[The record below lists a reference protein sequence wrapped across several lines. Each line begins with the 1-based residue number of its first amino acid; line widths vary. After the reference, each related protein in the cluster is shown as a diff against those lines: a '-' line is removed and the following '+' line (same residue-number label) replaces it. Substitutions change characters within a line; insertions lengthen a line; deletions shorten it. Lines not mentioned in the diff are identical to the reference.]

1 MTGRIRAAALAA
13 GIALVALSGGL
24 ASQAVAQ
31 PASAAS
37 VRNLPRP
44 MADAAYWNA
53 SLPTEQRVADLL
65 ARMTLEEKIAQIT
78 ALWENKVEVQDAA
91 YNFDPAKASQTHP
104 NGIGMIS
111 RPSDHKGP
119 GGPRADPPRTIENSV
134 AYVNA
139 VQKWARE
146 HTRLGIPVMFHEES
160 LHGINPGRDG
170 TAYPQAIGLAS
181 TWDPALL
188 RAVNAQIAGEIRP
201 RGVQLVLSPVVDV
214 ARDPRWGRIEETFGE
229 DPYLV
234 GELGVAAVEGLQG
247 VGTSH
252 KLAPGKVF
260 ATLKHMTGHG
270 QPESGTN
277 TGPAPIGERTLRE
290 FFFPPFEQVVKRT
303 GIDAV
308 MASYNEI
315 DGIPSHSNVWLL
327 HDVLR
332 GEWGFKGAVVSDYYA
347 ISDLMNIHKIAPD
360 LKSAAK
366 LALAAGVDIDL
377 PTGNSY
383 SHLLEAVKDGEVP
396 MSAIDTAVSHML
408 TMKFNAGLFEDPW
421 ANLAEA
427 RKSGG
432 PDGDALARKAAAES
446 LVLLKN
452 DGTLPLALPKAGG
465 AKPTIAVI
473 GPNAAVA
480 RLGGYYGVPR
490 HKVSPLE
497 GIKALV
503 GDKARLV
510 TAQGVVITKD
520 DDWWQDKV
528 ELGDP
533 AENARLIAQAVE
545 TAKGADTILLF
556 IGDTEQTS
564 REGWAANHLGD
575 RTELDLVGQ
584 QNDLFNALKALGK
597 PIVAVLVNGRP
608 PSYPT
613 VAAGANAILETW
625 YAGQEQGHAI
635 ADALF
640 GRTNPGGKLPVTV
653 AREVGQLPMF
663 YDYKPSAHRGYLFGT
678 TDPLYPFGYGLSY
691 TTFTIGAPV
700 LSSASIKAGEGV
712 SVTVPVTNTGKM
724 AGDEVVQVYLRDDI
738 SSVTRPVRE
747 LAAFERVALQPG
759 ETRQVTL
766 AIRPESLA
774 LWNREMKR
782 VVEPGTFTIMAGG
795 NSQDVKSTTL
805 TVTP

>member
-1 MTGRIRAAALAA
+1 LAA
-13 GIALVALSGGL
+13 GIALLALAGGMSS
-24 ASQAVAQ
+24 AGDARTTKS
-31 PASAAS
+31 ASAAAMPN
-37 VRNLPRP
+37 VPKP
-44 MADAAYWNA
+44 MAGAPYWNA
-53 SLPTEQRVADLL
+53 KLPVEQRVADLL

-78 ALWENKVEVQDAA
+78 ALWENKTEVQDAA

-104 NGIGMIS
+104 NGIGTIS
-111 RPSDHKGP
+111 RPSDTHGA
-119 GGPRADPPRTIENSV
+119 GSPRLNPPRTIENSV

-139 VQKWARE
+139 VQTWARE

-181 TWDPALL
+181 TWDPDLL

-201 RGVQLVLSPVVDV
+201 RGVQEVLSPVVDV

-234 GELGVAAVEGLQG
+234 GELGVAAIEGLQG

-252 KLAPGKVF
+252 TLAPGKVL

-277 TGPAPIGERTLRE
+277 TGPAPYGERTLRE
-290 FFFPPFEQVVKRT
+290 FFFPPFEQAVKRT
-303 GIDAV
+303 GIQAV

-327 HDVLR
+327 KDVLR
-332 GEWGFKGAVVSDYYA
+332 GEWGYKGAVVSDYYA
-347 ISDLMNIHKIAPD
+347 IADLMNIHHIAPD
-360 LKSAAK
+360 LKTASE
-366 LALAAGVDIDL
+366 LALKAGVAIDL
-377 PTGNSY
+377 PSGNAY
-383 SHLLEAVKDGEVP
+383 AHLGEAVKSGELP
-396 MSAIDTAVSHML
+396 MSAIDSAVSDIL
-408 TMKFNAGLFEDPW
+408 TLKFNAGLFENPW
-421 ANLAEA
+421 ADLAEA

-432 PDGDALARKAAAES
+432 PEGVALARKAAEKE

-452 DGTLPLALPKAGG
+452 DGTLPLALPNGG

-480 RLGGYYGVPR
+480 RLGGYYGLPR
-490 HKVSPLE
+490 SKVSPLD
-497 GIKALV
+497 GIRELV
-503 GDKARLV
+503 GNKANIV
-510 TAQGVVITKD
+510 TAQGVVITKN
-520 DDWWQDKV
+520 DDWWEDNV

-545 TAKGADTILLF
+545 TAKNADTILLF

-564 REGWAANHLGD
+564 REGWATNHLGD
-575 RTELDLVGQ
+575 RAALDLVGE

-625 YAGQEQGHAI
+625 YGGQEQGHAI

-640 GRTNPGGKLPVTV
+640 GRVNPGGKLPVTV
-653 AREVGQLPMF
+653 ARDVGQLPMF

-678 TDPLYPFGYGLSY
+678 TDPLFPFGYGLSY
-691 TTFTIGAPV
+691 TTFDIGAPV
-700 LSSASIKAGEGV
+700 LASPTIKAGEGV
-712 SVTVPVTNTGKM
+712 SLTVPVTNTGKR
-724 AGDEVVQVYLRDDI
+724 AGDEVVQVYLHDDV
-738 SSVTRPVRE
+738 SSVTRPVQE
-747 LAAFERVALQPG
+747 LAAFQRVTLQPG
-759 ETRQVTL
+759 ETKRVTL
-766 AIRPESLA
+766 TIRPESLS

-782 VVEPGTFTIMAGG
+782 VIEPGTFTISSGPD
-795 NSQDVKSTTL
+795 SHTLKSTTL

>member
-1 MTGRIRAAALAA
+1 MTGRLKAATLAA
-13 GIALVALSGGL
+13 GIALAALSGGL
-24 ASQAVAQ
+24 ASQAYAQ
-31 PASAAS
+31 SSAASAAK
-37 VRNLPRP
+37 P
-44 MADAAYWNA
+44 MADAPYWNA

-78 ALWENKVEVQDAA
+78 ALWDNKTEVQRADFS
-91 YNFDPAKASQTHP
+91 FDPAKASQTHP
-104 NGIGMIS
+104 DGVGTIS
-111 RPSDHKGP
+111 RPSDKHGP
-119 GGPRADPPRTIENSV
+119 GSPRTEPPRSIEDSV

-139 VQKWARE
+139 AQKWARE
-146 HTRLGIPVMFHEES
+146 KTRLGIPIMFHEEA

-181 TWDPALL
+181 TWDPDLL
-188 RAVNAQIAGEIRP
+188 RTVNAQIAGEIRP
-201 RGVQLVLSPVVDV
+201 RGVQMVLSPVVDV

-247 VGTSH
+247 VGTGH

-290 FFFPPFEQVVKRT
+290 FFFPPFEQVVSRT
-303 GIDAV
+303 GIAAV

-315 DGIPSHSNVWLL
+315 DGVPSHSNVWLL

-332 GEWGFKGAVVSDYYA
+332 GEWGYKGSVVSDYYA
-347 ISDLMNIHKIAPD
+347 ISDLMDIHKIAPD
-360 LKSAAK
+360 LKGAAK
-366 LALAAGVDIDL
+366 LALAAGVDVDL
-377 PTGNSY
+377 PTGNAY
-383 SHLLEAVKDGEVP
+383 SHLAEAVKNGEVP
-396 MSAIDTAVSHML
+396 ISAIDTAVGHIL
-408 TMKFNAGLFEDPW
+408 TLKFNAGLFEDPW
-421 ANLAEA
+421 ADLAEA

-432 PDGDALARKAAAES
+432 PDGAALARKAAAEA

-452 DGTLPLALPKAGG
+452 DGTLPLALPKGG

-480 RLGGYYGVPR
+480 RLGGYYGIPR
-490 HKVSPLE
+490 HKISPLE

-503 GDKARLV
+503 GDKADIV
-510 TAQGVVITKD
+510 TAQGVIITKD

-545 TAKGADTILLF
+545 TAKKADTIVLF

-564 REGWAANHLGD
+564 REGWAKSHLGD
-575 RTELDLVGQ
+575 RAALDLVGQ
-584 QNDLFNALKALGK
+584 QKDLFNALKALGK
-597 PIVAVLVNGRP
+597 PVVAVLVNGRP

-613 VAAGANAILETW
+613 VAAGANAVLETW
-625 YAGQEQGHAI
+625 YGGQEQGHAI

-640 GRTNPGGKLPVTV
+640 GKVNPGGKLPVTV
-653 AREVGQLPMF
+653 ARDVGQLPMF
-663 YDYKPSAHRGYLFGT
+663 YDYKPSAHRGYLFSEVT
-678 TDPLYPFGYGLSY
+678 PLYPFGYGLSY
-691 TTFTIGAPV
+691 TSFEIGAPV
-700 LSSASIKAGEGV
+700 LSSASIKAGDGV
-712 SVTVPVTNTGKM
+712 SVKVPVTNTGNV
-724 AGDEVVQVYLRDDI
+724 AGDEVVQVYLRDDV
-738 SSVTRPVRE
+738 SSVTRPVKE
-747 LAAFERVALQPG
+747 LAGFQRVTLKPG
-759 ETRQVTL
+759 ETKQVTI

-774 LWNREMKR
+774 LWNRDMKR
-782 VVEPGTFTIMAGG
+782 VIEPGTFSVMAGG

>member
-1 MTGRIRAAALAA
+1 MTGRLKAATLAA
-13 GIALVALSGGL
+13 GIALAALSGGL
-24 ASQAVAQ
+24 ASQAYAQ
-31 PASAAS
+31 SSAASAAK
-37 VRNLPRP
+37 P
-44 MADAAYWNA
+44 MADAPYWNA

-78 ALWENKVEVQDAA
+78 ALWDNKTEVQDAA
-91 YNFDPAKASQTHP
+91 YNFDPVKASQTHP
-104 NGIGMIS
+104 NGVGTIS
-111 RPSDHKGP
+111 RPSDLHGP
-119 GGPRADPPRTIENSV
+119 ASPRTTPPRTIENSV

-139 VQKWARE
+139 AQKWARE
-146 HTRLGIPVMFHEES
+146 KTRLGIPIMFHEEA

-181 TWDPALL
+181 TWDPDLL
-188 RAVNAQIAGEIRP
+188 RTVNAQIAGEIRP
-201 RGVQLVLSPVVDV
+201 RGVQMVLSPVVDV

-247 VGTSH
+247 VGTGH

-290 FFFPPFEQVVKRT
+290 FFFPPFEQVVSRT
-303 GIDAV
+303 GIAAV

-315 DGIPSHSNVWLL
+315 DGVPSHSNVWLL

-332 GEWGFKGAVVSDYYA
+332 GEWGYKGSVVSDYYA
-347 ISDLMNIHKIAPD
+347 ISDLMDIHKIAPD
-360 LKSAAK
+360 LKGAAK
-366 LALAAGVDIDL
+366 LALAAGVDVDL
-377 PTGNSY
+377 PTGNAY
-383 SHLLEAVKDGEVP
+383 SHLAEAVKNGEVP
-396 MSAIDTAVSHML
+396 ISAIDTAVGHIL
-408 TMKFNAGLFEDPW
+408 TLKFNAGLFEDPW
-421 ANLAEA
+421 ADLAEA

-432 PDGDALARKAAAES
+432 PDGAALARKAAAEA

-452 DGTLPLALPKAGG
+452 DGTLPLALPKGG

-480 RLGGYYGVPR
+480 RLGGYYGIPR
-490 HKVSPLE
+490 HKISPLE

-503 GDKARLV
+503 GDKADIV
-510 TAQGVVITKD
+510 TAQGVIITKD

-545 TAKGADTILLF
+545 TAKKADTIVLF

-564 REGWAANHLGD
+564 REGWAKSHLGD
-575 RTELDLVGQ
+575 RAALDLVGQ
-584 QNDLFNALKALGK
+584 QKDLFNALKALGK
-597 PIVAVLVNGRP
+597 PVVAVLVNGRP

-625 YAGQEQGHAI
+625 YGGQEQGHAI

-640 GRTNPGGKLPVTV
+640 GRINPGGKLPVTV
-653 AREVGQLPMF
+653 ARDVGQLPMF
-663 YDYKPSAHRGYLFGT
+663 YDYKPSAHRGYLFSEAT
-678 TDPLYPFGYGLSY
+678 PLYPFGYGLSY
-691 TTFTIGAPV
+691 TSFDIGAPV
-700 LSSASIKAGEGV
+700 LSAASIKAGEGL

-724 AGDEVVQVYLRDDI
+724 AGDEVVQVYLRDDV
-738 SSVTRPVRE
+738 SSVTRPVKE
-747 LAAFERVALQPG
+747 LAGFQRVTLKPG
-759 ETRQVTL
+759 ETRQVTIT
-766 AIRPESLA
+766 IRPDSLA

-782 VVEPGTFTIMAGG
+782 VIEPGTFTIMAGG
-795 NSQDVKSTTL
+795 NSQDLKNATL

>member
-1 MTGRIRAAALAA
+1 MRGRIRTAAVAA
-13 GIALVALSGGL
+13 GIALATLSIGFSG
-24 ASQAVAQ
+24 AGDAKST
-31 PASAAS
+31 PAESFQN
-37 VRNLPRP
+37 VPKP
-44 MADAAYWNA
+44 MAAAPYWNA

-65 ARMTLEEKIAQIT
+65 GRMTLDEKIAQIT
-78 ALWENKVEVQDAA
+78 ALWDNKTEIQDAA
-91 YNFDPAKASQTHP
+91 YNFDPARASQTHP

-119 GGPRADPPRTIENSV
+119 GGPRVDPPRTIENSV

-146 HTRLGIPVMFHEES
+146 HTRLGIPVMFHEEA
-160 LHGINPGRDG
+160 LHGLNPGRDA
-170 TAYPQAIGLAS
+170 TSYPQAIGLAS
-181 TWDPALL
+181 TWDPDLL
-188 RAVNAQIAGEIRP
+188 REVNAEIAGEIRP

-247 VGTSH
+247 VGTGR

-277 TGPAPIGERTLRE
+277 VGPAPIGERTLRE

-332 GEWGFKGAVVSDYYA
+332 GEWGYKGAVVSDYYA
-347 ISDLMNIHKIAPD
+347 IGQLMELHHIAPD
-360 LKSAAK
+360 LKTAAE
-366 LALAAGVDIDL
+366 LALKAGVDIDL
-377 PTGNSY
+377 PTGNAY
-383 SHLLEAVKDGEVP
+383 AHLKEAVQNGEVP
-396 MSAIDTAVSHML
+396 MSAIDSAVAHML
-408 TMKFNAGLFEDPW
+408 TMKFNAGLFENPW
-421 ANLAEA
+421 ADLAAAQKSDGPEA
-427 RKSGG
+427 Q
-432 PDGDALARKAAAES
+432 ALARKAAAES
-446 LVLLKN
+446 LILLKN
-452 DGTLPLALPKAGG
+452 DGTLPLALPTAGT
-465 AKPTIAVI
+465 KPTIAVI
-473 GPNAAVA
+473 GQTSTKAH
-480 RLGGYYGVPR
+480 LGGYYGVPR
-490 HKVSPLE
+490 STVSPLA
-497 GIKALV
+497 GIRALV
-503 GDKARLV
+503 GNRANVV
-510 TAQGVVITKD
+510 TAQGVVITKG

-533 AENARLIAQAVE
+533 AENAKLIAQAVE
-545 TAKGADTILLF
+545 VAKNADTIVLF
-556 IGDTEQTS
+556 VGDTEQTS
-564 REGWAANHLGD
+564 REGWADSHLGD
-575 RTELDLVGQ
+575 RASLDLVGQ

-625 YAGQEQGHAI
+625 YAGEQQGNAI

-640 GRTNPGGKLPVTV
+640 GRVNPGGKLPVTV
-653 AREVGQLPMF
+653 ARDVGQLPMF
-663 YDYKPSAHRGYLFGT
+663 YDYKPSAHRGYLFSENT
-678 TDPLYPFGYGLSY
+678 PLYPFGYGLSY
-691 TTFTIGAPV
+691 TTFDVGAPV
-700 LSSASIKAGEGV
+700 LVSPAIKAGESA
-712 SVTVPVTNTGKM
+712 SVTVPVTNTGKV
-724 AGDEVVQVYLRDDI
+724 AGDEVVQVYLRDDL
-738 SSVTRPVRE
+738 SSVTRPVKE
-747 LAAFERVALQPG
+747 LAAFKRVTLQPG
-759 ETRQVTL
+759 ETKQVSLT
-766 AIRPESLA
+766 IRPDSLA

-782 VVEPGTFTIMAGG
+782 VIEPGTFTISAGP
-795 NSQDVKSTTL
+795 NSRDLKSTKL

>member
-1 MTGRIRAAALAA
+1 MTGRFKAAALAA
-13 GIALVALSGGL
+13 GIALTALSGGL
-24 ASQAVAQ
+24 ASQAYARST
-31 PASAAS
+31 PAAAAK
-37 VRNLPRP
+37 P
-44 MADAAYWNA
+44 MADAPYWNA

-78 ALWENKVEVQDAA
+78 ALWDNKTEVQSADF
-91 YNFDPAKASQTHP
+91 NFDSAKASQTHP
-104 NGIGMIS
+104 NGIGTIS
-111 RPSDHKGP
+111 RPSDTHGP
-119 GGPRADPPRTIENSV
+119 GSPRTNPPRTIENSV

-139 VQKWARE
+139 AQKWARE
-146 HTRLGIPVMFHEES
+146 KTRLGIPIMFHEEA

-181 TWDPALL
+181 TWDPDLL
-188 RAVNAQIAGEIRP
+188 RTVNAQIAGEIRP
-201 RGVQLVLSPVVDV
+201 RGVQMVLSPVVDV

-234 GELGVAAVEGLQG
+234 GELGVAAIEGLQG
-247 VGTSH
+247 AGTSH
-252 KLAPGKVF
+252 KLPPGKVF

-290 FFFPPFEQVVKRT
+290 FFFPPFEQAVKRT

-332 GEWGFKGAVVSDYYA
+332 GEWGYKGAVVSDYYA
-347 ISDLMNIHKIAPD
+347 ISDLMEIHKIAPD
-360 LKSAAK
+360 LKTAAE
-366 LALAAGVDIDL
+366 LALNAGVDIDL
-377 PTGNSY
+377 PTGNAY
-383 SHLLEAVKDGEVP
+383 AHLAEAVKAGEVP
-396 MSAIDTAVSHML
+396 MSAIDTAVGHIL
-408 TMKFNAGLFEDPW
+408 TMKFNAGLFENPW
-421 ANLAEA
+421 ADLAEA

-432 PDGDALARKAAAES
+432 PEGVALARKAAAEA

-452 DGTLPLALPKAGG
+452 DGILPLALPNGG

-480 RLGGYYGVPR
+480 RLGGYYGIPR
-490 HKVSPLE
+490 SKVSPLE

-503 GDKARLV
+503 GDKANIV
-510 TAQGVVITKD
+510 TAQGVVITKN
-520 DDWWQDKV
+520 DDWWEDKV

-545 TAKGADTILLF
+545 VAKTADTIVLF

-564 REGWAANHLGD
+564 REGWAKSHLGD
-575 RTELDLVGQ
+575 RAALDLVGQ

-597 PIVAVLVNGRP
+597 PVVAVLVNGRP

-625 YAGQEQGHAI
+625 YGGQEQGHAI

-640 GRTNPGGKLPVTV
+640 GRVNPGGKLLVTV
-653 AREVGQLPMF
+653 ARDVGQLPMF
-663 YDYKPSAHRGYLFGT
+663 YDYKPSAHRGYLFSEAT
-678 TDPLYPFGYGLSY
+678 PLFPFGYGLSY
-691 TTFTIGAPV
+691 TSFDVGAPV
-700 LSSASIKAGEGV
+700 LSSASIRAGEGL
-712 SVTVPVTNTGKM
+712 SVKVPVTNTGKM
-724 AGDEVVQVYLRDDI
+724 AGDEVVQVYLRDDV
-738 SSVTRPVRE
+738 SSVTRPVKE
-747 LAAFERVALQPG
+747 LAGFQRVTLKPG
-759 ETRQVTL
+759 ETKQVTI

-782 VVEPGTFTIMAGG
+782 VIEPGTFTVMAGG
-795 NSQDVKSTTL
+795 NSQDLKSATL

>member
-1 MTGRIRAAALAA
+1 MTGRFKATALAA
-13 GIALVALSGGL
+13 GIALAALSGGL
-24 ASQAVAQ
+24 ASQAYAQ
-31 PASAAS
+31 PAAA
-37 VRNLPRP
+37 VAKP
-44 MADAAYWNA
+44 MADAPYWNA

-78 ALWENKVEVQDAA
+78 ALWDNKTEVQDAA
-91 YNFDPAKASQTHP
+91 FNFDPAKASQTHP
-104 NGIGMIS
+104 EGIGTIS
-111 RPSDHKGP
+111 RPSDLHGP
-119 GGPRADPPRTIENSV
+119 ASPRTTPPRTIENSV
-134 AYVNA
+134 EYVNA
-139 VQKWARE
+139 AQKWARE
-146 HTRLGIPVMFHEES
+146 KTRLGIPIMFHEEA

-181 TWDPALL
+181 TWDPDLL
-188 RAVNAQIAGEIRP
+188 RTVNAQIAGEIRP
-201 RGVQLVLSPVVDV
+201 RGVQMVLSPVVDV

-229 DPYLV
+229 DPFLV
-234 GELGVAAVEGLQG
+234 GELGVAAVEVLQG

-315 DGIPSHSNVWLL
+315 DGIPSHSNIWLL

-347 ISDLMNIHKIAPD
+347 ISDLMDIHKIAPD
-360 LKSAAK
+360 LKGAAK
-366 LALAAGVDIDL
+366 LALAAGVDVDL
-377 PTGNSY
+377 PTGNAY
-383 SHLLEAVKDGEVP
+383 SHLAEAVKAGEVP
-396 MSAIDTAVSHML
+396 ISAIDTAVSHIL
-408 TMKFNAGLFEDPW
+408 TLKFNAGLFENPW
-421 ANLAEA
+421 GDLAEA

-432 PDGDALARKAAAES
+432 PDGVALARKAAAEA

-452 DGTLPLALPKAGG
+452 DGTLPLAMPQGG

-480 RLGGYYGVPR
+480 RLGGYYGIPR
-490 HKVSPLE
+490 HKVSPIE

-503 GDKARLV
+503 GDKANIV

-520 DDWWQDKV
+520 DDWWEDKV

-545 TAKGADTILLF
+545 TAKKADTILLF

-564 REGWAANHLGD
+564 REAWSKTHMGD
-575 RTELDLVGQ
+575 RAALDLVGQ

-597 PIVAVLVNGRP
+597 PVVAVLVNGRP

-625 YAGQEQGHAI
+625 YGGQEQGHAI

-640 GRTNPGGKLPVTV
+640 GRVNPGGKLPVTV
-653 AREVGQLPMF
+653 ARDVGQLPMF
-663 YDYKPSAHRGYLFGT
+663 YDYKPSAHRGYLFSEVT
-678 TDPLYPFGYGLSY
+678 PLYPFGYGLSY
-691 TTFTIGAPV
+691 TSFDIGAPV
-700 LSSASIKAGEGV
+700 LSSASIKAGEGLTV
-712 SVTVPVTNTGKM
+712 NVPVTNTGKM
-724 AGDEVVQVYLRDDI
+724 AGDEVVQVYVRDDV
-738 SSVTRPVRE
+738 SSVTRPVKE
-747 LAAFERVALQPG
+747 LAGFQRVTLKPG
-759 ETRQVTL
+759 ETRQVTI
-766 AIRPESLA
+766 AIRPESLS
-774 LWNREMKR
+774 LWNRDMKR
-782 VVEPGTFTIMAGG
+782 VIEPGTFTVMAGG
-795 NSQDVKSTTL
+795 NSQDLKSATL